1 MYSNTDGPRGYQ
13 TKWNKTEKDKY
24 HDIAY
29 IWNLKNDT
37 NEIIYKTETGLQ
49 TQEKK
54 NNKQLMVTKGERWGR
69 DKLRVWD

>member
-29 IWNLKNDT
+29 MWNLKNDT

-54 NNKQLMVTKGERWGR
+54 KQQTTYGYQRGKVGKG
-69 DKLRVWD
+69 